1 MIVIRLLK
9 KLKKFLKSQVRLAN
23 RTLMSK
29 RYLLLKPKSSSAGCY
44 EAHLLIVKN
53 EIYASIAKV
62 CVESFLFFNPNSK
75 VVLHVDSRTI
85 RASNNAL
92 KKSIARNQVSI
103 VQIDSDSLP
112 WQDSKLAL
120 ILSIGDSKK
129 FFMDADLKWNGP
141 LTELNGITLFVNEF
155 AFKENTFYEPLVKQ
169 DWFAEYP
176 NSTMKNT
183 SFFYWG
189 GYVPSINDKI
199 LIKDLMARIKEITS
213 DERNSQEF
221 NLSTWRIS
229 EQIALSL
236 LVEKVDSSVY
246 FLKEWDGFKD
256 GTFVESSYFGA
267 TGASF

>member
-1 MIVIRLLK
+1 MIVLRLLK
-9 KLKKFLKSQVRLAN
+9 KLKRFLKSQVHLAN
-23 RTLMSK
+23 RTLMSI
-29 RYLLLKPKSSSAGCY
+29 RYLHLKPKLSSVGCY
-44 EAHLLIVKN
+44 EAHLLVVKN

-62 CVESFLFFNPNSK
+62 CVESFLFFNPESK

-92 KKSIARNQVSI
+92 KKSIARDQVSV

-120 ILSIGDSKK
+120 ILSMGDSKK

-141 LTELNGITLFVNEF
+141 ITELNGITLFVNEF
-155 AFKENTFYEPLVKQ
+155 AFKENAFYEPLIKQ

-199 LIKDLMARIKEITS
+199 LIKDLMERIKEITS
-213 DERNSQEF
+213 DERNSREF
-221 NLSTWRIS
+221 NLSTERIS

-246 FLKEWDGFKD
+246 FLKESDGFKD

-267 TGASF
+267 TGAAF